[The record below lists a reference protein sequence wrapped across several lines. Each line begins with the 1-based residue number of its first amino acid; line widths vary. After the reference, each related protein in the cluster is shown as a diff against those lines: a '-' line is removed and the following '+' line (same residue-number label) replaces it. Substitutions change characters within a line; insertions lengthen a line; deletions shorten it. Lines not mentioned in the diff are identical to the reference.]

1 MMIIRSPYK
10 RKILVHNMHIKE
22 IPKDINCVKLY
33 HTCNVDPRGYRT
45 FQNAVGLHQP
55 GFHNYKIFIQ

>member
-10 RKILVHNMHIKE
+10 RKIKVHNMHIKE
-22 IPKDINCVKLY
+22 MPKDINCVKLY

-45 FQNAVGLHQP
+45 FQNAVD
-55 GFHNYKIFIQ
+55 